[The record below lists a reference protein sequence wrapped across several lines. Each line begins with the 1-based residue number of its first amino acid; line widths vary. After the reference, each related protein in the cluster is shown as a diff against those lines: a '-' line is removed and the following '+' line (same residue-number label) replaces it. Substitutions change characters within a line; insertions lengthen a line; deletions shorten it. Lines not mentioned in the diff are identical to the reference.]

1 MMAADAMT
9 KKQVPCLFADNQ
21 AMLLQGVAVLASL
34 TPDVYASVDAR
45 CLGGSIGGHVRH
57 CVEFYRAFLDGLDTG
72 YLNYDARARELRLET
87 DTQAACDA
95 MHHAAR
101 SLTARASMESPER
114 TLHVLENQDEGT
126 PAWSTSSVS
135 RELRF
140 LLSHTVHH
148 YALIAI
154 LMRLRGLETPEGF
167 GIAPSTLR
175 HRAQQL
181 PAYSSCAQ

>member
-1 MMAADAMT
+1 MASNAIM
-9 KKQVPCLFADNQ
+9 KKPAPCLFTDNHH
-21 AMLLQGVAVLASL
+21 MLLQGVEVLAVLPPEA
-34 TPDVYASVDAR
+34 YASVDAR

-57 CVEFYRAFLDGLDTG
+57 CVEFYRAFLDGLDSG

-87 DTQAACDA
+87 DPAAACEALLQTTYWLDT
-95 MHHAAR
+95 AAG
-101 SLTARASMESPER
+101 LHDTER
-114 TLHVLENQDEGT
+114 TLHVLENHDDST
-126 PAWSTSSVS
+126 PSWSVSSVS

-154 LMRLRGLETPEGF
+154 LLRLRGLETPAGF

-175 HRAQQL
+175 HRAQQ
-181 PAYSSCAQ
+181 PPPPPCAP

>member
-1 MMAADAMT
+1 MSA
-9 KKQVPCLFADNQ
+9 KLQIGPVSCLFADNHH
-21 AMLLQGVAVLASL
+21 MLLQGVEVLAVL
-34 TPDVYASVDAR
+34 PPEVYASVDVR

-87 DTQAACDA
+87 DPSAACDA
-95 MHHAAR
+95 MRQTTHWLDTAAAR
-101 SLTARASMESPER
+101 HDTERA
-114 TLHVLENQDEGT
+114 LYVLENHADGE
-126 PAWSTSSVS
+126 PSWSGSSVG

-154 LMRLRGLETPEGF
+154 LMRLSGLETPEGF

-175 HRAQQL
+175 HRAQQH
-181 PAYSSCAQ
+181 SSPPCAQ

>member
-1 MMAADAMT
+1 MMPATLQNDTA
-9 KKQVPCLFADNQ
+9 PCLFADNHH
-21 AMLLQGVAVLASL
+21 MLLQGVEVLAVLQPEA
-34 TPDVYASVDAR
+34 YATIDSR

-72 YLNYDARARELRLET
+72 FLNYDARARELRLET
-87 DTQAACDA
+87 DAQAACDA
-95 MHHAAR
+95 MRH
-101 SLTARASMESPER
+101 TARFLIAKAPVESTER
-114 TLHVLENQDEGT
+114 TVHVLENHADGL
-126 PAWSTSSVS
+126 PSWSTSSVS

-181 PAYSSCAQ
+181 HPSPPCAQ

>member
-1 MMAADAMT
+1 MMTAATPPKAA
-9 KKQVPCLFADNQ
+9 PCLFADNQ

-72 YLNYDARARELRLET
+72 FLNYDARARELRLET
-87 DTQAACDA
+87 DAQAACDA
-95 MHHAAR
+95 MRH
-101 SLTARASMESPER
+101 TARFLIAKAPVESTER
-114 TLHVLENQDEGT
+114 ELSVLENHDDGT
-126 PAWSTSSVS
+126 PAWSASSVS

-181 PAYSSCAQ
+181 PSYSSCAQ